1 MMTSQPWYRA
11 LSRAQWNTLV
21 ASNLGWV
28 FDGYETYALI
38 ISVGAA
44 MRQLLD
50 PAELPRAPVYAGAVI
65 ALTLL
70 GWGLGGV
77 IAGVLADMFGRKR
90 TMMWAIV
97 AYSATTGLSALAWSW
112 QSFALLRFVVGLAIG
127 SEWVTG
133 VSLVAELWPDRARG
147 RGVGLMQCG
156 LGIGFFLASLVW
168 LWNPGTGP
176 GAWRWMFVIGV
187 LPALLTLWVRRA
199 VPESELWK
207 DAVRRSTSGPSKGP
221 APPAT
226 GSGGQSP
233 PSPRRSHRSM
243 LARLTLVELFAARE
257 TRRRAAIAFVMS
269 LATTVGFWGVSTW
282 VPPYIAARA
291 AHAGLSAAAWAG
303 YAGIVYNAGAVA
315 GYIALGFL
323 ADLWGR
329 KASTMLYFAGA
340 LLFVPVVFVWTAG
353 GRLAVALAASAALGC
368 FAAGQYTWMSAWLPE
383 LFPTRLRATGAGFV
397 FNGPRLIAWIGPL
410 VSGKLI
416 AAFGGFSQAAMA
428 VGAIYIC
435 GLAAAPFLPETR
447 GRPLPE

>member
-1 MMTSQPWYRA
+1 
-11 LSRAQWNTLV
+11 
-21 ASNLGWV
+21 V

-44 MRQLLD
+44 MRQLLG

-77 IAGVLADMFGRKR
+77 VAGILADSFGRKR

-112 QSFALLRFVVGLAIG
+112 QSFALLRFVVGVTIG

-133 VSLVAELWPDRARG
+133 VSMVAELWPDRARG

-156 LGIGFFLASLVW
+156 LGIGFFVASLVW
-168 LWNPGTGP
+168 LWNPARGP
-176 GAWRWMFVIGV
+176 GAWRFMFVVGV

-199 VPESELWK
+199 VPESALWQ
-207 DAVRRSTSGPSKGP
+207 DAVRRHRAGTA
-221 APPAT
+221 AP
-226 GSGGQSP
+226 
-233 PSPRRSHRSM
+233 
-243 LARLTLVELFAARE
+243 ARLTLVELFAERE
-257 TRRRAAIAFVMS
+257 VRRRAAIAFVMS
-269 LATTVGFWGVSTW
+269 LATTLGFWGVSTW
-282 VPPYIAARA
+282 VPPYVAAMA
-291 AHAGLSAAAWAG
+291 ASAGLSGPAWAG

-315 GYIALGFL
+315 GYVALGFL

-340 LLFVPVVFVWTAG
+340 LLFVPVVFVWAGGGGEG
-353 GRLAVALAASAALGC
+353 GRLGVTLAATAALGC

-397 FNGPRLIAWIGPL
+397 FNAPRLIAWVGPL

>member
-1 MMTSQPWYRA
+1 
-11 LSRAQWNTLV
+11 
-21 ASNLGWV
+21 V

-44 MRQLLD
+44 MRQLLA
-50 PAELPRAPVYAGAVI
+50 PAELPRATVYAGAVI

-77 IAGVLADMFGRKR
+77 VAGVLADSFGRKR

-112 QSFALLRFVVGLAIG
+112 QSFALLRFVVGVAIG

-133 VSLVAELWPDRARG
+133 VSMVAELWPDRARG

-168 LWNPGTGP
+168 LWNPATGP
-176 GAWRWMFVIGV
+176 GAWRWMFVVGV

-199 VPESELWK
+199 VPESELWQA
-207 DAVRRSTSGPSKGP
+207 AVRRHRALAAAPS
-221 APPAT
+221 
-226 GSGGQSP
+226 
-233 PSPRRSHRSM
+233 
-243 LARLTLVELFAARE
+243 RLTLVELFAARE
-257 TRRRAAIAFVMS
+257 VRRRAAIAFVMS

-291 AHAGLSAAAWAG
+291 AHAGLSGPACAG

-353 GRLAVALAASAALGC
+353 GSLAVTLAAAAALGC

-435 GLAAAPFLPETR
+435 GLAAAPLLPETR